1 MINKVTLIGNLGSDA
16 DTKVLENSKVTKLSV
31 ATSDDYKDKG
41 GNWANVTDW
50 HNVVVWNSDS
60 AEALKKGMQVYV
72 EGKIKTRKYQDS
84 EGKDR
89 YTTEIVGK
97 VRRLGK
103 KEGSSNNFPSAQ
115 DAPNDGFYDP
125 SRD

>member
-16 DTKVLENSKVTKLSV
+16 DTKILENSKVTKLSV
-31 ATSDDYKDKG
+31 ATSDDYKDKEE
-41 GNWANVTDW
+41 NWVNVTDW

-60 AEALKKGMQVYV
+60 AEVLKKGMQVYV

-89 YTTEIVGK
+89 YVTEIVGK

-103 KEGSSNNFPSAQ
+103 KEGSSNNFPSSQ